1 MGRVMGPTVERPTDL
16 QIASYVAS
24 LEDALAEARALV
36 PVNSGD
42 VDAVRPWLAQ
52 VLDDAAGG

>member
-1 MGRVMGPTVERPTDL
+1 MGPTVERPTDL